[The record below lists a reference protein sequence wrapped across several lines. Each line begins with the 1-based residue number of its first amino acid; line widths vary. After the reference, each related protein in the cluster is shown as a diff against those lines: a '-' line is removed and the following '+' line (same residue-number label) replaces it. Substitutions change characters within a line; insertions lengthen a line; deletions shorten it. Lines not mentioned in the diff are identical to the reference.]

1 MISYHWSIHRF
12 RIIKFARGQQ
22 KKVSKSFKIV
32 LARAVGVGKE
42 KTGRSIA
49 KRIPSPCPQGNLI
62 ILCTGIMQVF
72 QRLFS
77 E

>member
-1 MISYHWSIHRF
+1 MISYHWGIYRL
-12 RIIKFARGQQ
+12 RIIKFAGGQQ
-22 KKVSKSFKIV
+22 KKVSKSFKTV
-32 LARAVGVGKE
+32 LAREVGVGKRE
-42 KTGRSIA
+42 NWRSFA

-62 ILCTGIMQVF
+62 IVCVGIMQVF